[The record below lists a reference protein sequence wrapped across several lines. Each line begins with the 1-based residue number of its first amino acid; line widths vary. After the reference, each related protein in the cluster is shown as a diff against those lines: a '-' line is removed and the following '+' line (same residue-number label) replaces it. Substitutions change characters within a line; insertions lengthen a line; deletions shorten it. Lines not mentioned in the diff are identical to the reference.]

1 MDDSDGSPILENGE
15 VLEGS
20 VASAAAGGSVA
31 HRSYG
36 STVAKQ
42 RQPMESKTPGS
53 ARKVQES
60 DERWPAL
67 INAQN
72 LSYTLKVNEVGC
84 KVWSGLEHLGTE
96 YLGQPLVAC

>member
-15 VLEGS
+15 VLEWS
-20 VASAAAGGSVA
+20 VASAAAGGSGA

-53 ARKVQES
+53 ARKVQGERRALARAHKCPES
-60 DERWPAL
+60 LLHIEGERGRVQGMEWPRAL
-67 INAQN
+67 GN
-72 LSYTLKVNEVGC
+72 
-84 KVWSGLEHLGTE
+84 
-96 YLGQPLVAC
+96 